1 MPNDA
6 LAAGNLAFNPLYKEV
21 KLRLTRGLA
30 AGEWKPGEAIPSEAR
45 LAERFNVSIGTI
57 RKAIDELVAERILV
71 RQQGRGTFVAS
82 HTEGDH
88 MIHILVH
95 DKKDTVG
102 VAVIEGIK
110 AGQELTGWVMEDDST
125 IKVKAL
131 NDVPIGH
138 KVATKEIKK
147 GDTIIKY
154 GFDIGKAVAD
164 IRLGEH
170 AHVHNIKT
178 KRW

>member
-1 MPNDA
+1 MIHIGHIVD
-6 LAAGNLAFNPLYKEV
+6 
-21 KLRLTRGLA
+21 
-30 AGEWKPGEAIPSEAR
+30 
-45 LAERFNVSIGTI
+45 LAERAGVSISGP
-57 RKAIDELVAERILV
+57 
-71 RQQGRGTFVAS
+71 AS
-82 HTEGDH
+82 PVFDTGLHITHSIYPGGA

-110 AGQELTGWVMEDDST
+110 AGQEMIGWVMEDDST

-131 NDVPIGH
+131 NDIPIGH
-138 KVATKEIKK
+138 KAALREIKK

-164 IRLGEH
+164 IKLGEH

>member
-1 MPNDA
+1 
-6 LAAGNLAFNPLYKEV
+6 
-21 KLRLTRGLA
+21 
-30 AGEWKPGEAIPSEAR
+30 
-45 LAERFNVSIGTI
+45 
-57 RKAIDELVAERILV
+57 
-71 RQQGRGTFVAS
+71 
-82 HTEGDH
+82 

-102 VAVIEGIK
+102 VAVTEGIK
-110 AGQELTGWVMEDDST
+110 SGQELTGWGMEDDST

-138 KVATKEIKK
+138 KVATKEIRK

-164 IRLGEH
+164 IKLGEH

>member
-1 MPNDA
+1 MI
-6 LAAGNLAFNPLYKEV
+6 
-21 KLRLTRGLA
+21 GLA
-30 AGEWKPGEAIPSEAR
+30 SR
-45 LAERFNVSIGTI
+45 L
-57 RKAIDELVAERILV
+57 
-71 RQQGRGTFVAS
+71 S
-82 HTEGDH
+82 HTFAFHRFSTATAFIPGGF

-110 AGQELTGWVMEDDST
+110 AGQEMVGWVMEDDST
-125 IKVKAL
+125 ITVKAI
-131 NDVPIGH
+131 NDIPIGH
-138 KVATKEIKK
+138 KAALREIKK

-164 IRLGEH
+164 IKLGEH

>member
-1 MPNDA
+1 M
-6 LAAGNLAFNPLYKEV
+6 AA
-21 KLRLTRGLA
+21 RGSLSRT
-30 AGEWKPGEAIPSEAR
+30 GRIHIGHIVDWSKAR
-45 LAERFNVSIGTI
+45 G
-57 RKAIDELVAERILV
+57 
-71 RQQGRGTFVAS
+71 VAS
-82 HTEGDH
+82 PTLHIRFHSGCISPRIHPGGE
-88 MIHILVH
+88 MIHLLVH

-110 AGQELTGWVMEDDST
+110 AGQEMIGWVMEDDST
-125 IKVKAL
+125 IKVKAI
-131 NDVPIGH
+131 NDIPIGH
-138 KVATKEIKK
+138 KAALREIKK

-164 IRLGEH
+164 IKVGEH

>member
-1 MPNDA
+1 
-6 LAAGNLAFNPLYKEV
+6 
-21 KLRLTRGLA
+21 
-30 AGEWKPGEAIPSEAR
+30 
-45 LAERFNVSIGTI
+45 
-57 RKAIDELVAERILV
+57 
-71 RQQGRGTFVAS
+71 
-82 HTEGDH
+82 

-95 DKKDTVG
+95 DTRDTVG
-102 VAVIEGIK
+102 VAVVEGIRT
-110 AGQELTGWVMEDDST
+110 GQELTGCVMEDAST

-138 KVATKEIKK
+138 KVATREIKK

-164 IRLGEH
+164 IKVGEH

>member
-1 MPNDA
+1 LGRAIKVSHSQAAFA
-6 LAAGNLAFNPLYKEV
+6 LQAAFKEN
-21 KLRLTRGLA
+21 R
-30 AGEWKPGEAIPSEAR
+30 
-45 LAERFNVSIGTI
+45 
-57 RKAIDELVAERILV
+57 
-71 RQQGRGTFVAS
+71 
-82 HTEGDH
+82 

-110 AGQELTGWVMEDDST
+110 AGQELIGWVMEDDST

-138 KVATKEIKK
+138 KVATKDIRK
-147 GDTIIKY
+147 GETVIKY
-154 GFDIGKAVAD
+154 GYDIGKAVSD
-164 IRLGEH
+164 IKVGEH